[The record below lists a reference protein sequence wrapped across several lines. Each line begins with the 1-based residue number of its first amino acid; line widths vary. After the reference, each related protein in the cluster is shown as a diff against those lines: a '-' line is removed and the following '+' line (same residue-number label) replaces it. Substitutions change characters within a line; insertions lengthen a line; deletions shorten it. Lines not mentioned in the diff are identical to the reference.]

1 MNLQISKKQRGLI
14 FLVIILMVSLVAG
27 VYYLFMK
34 PLNEQLER
42 KHSELEM
49 ANQGLVLVENQLKQL
64 TEKTVI
70 SSMKLQKQI
79 PVKRLLDQ
87 LLLDIEKAEIISDTK
102 INELKLNGS
111 ESDEEVVFKTN
122 ENEAAA
128 SGNNQSDTEN
138 TESADAPK
146 IPEEKLPTG
155 IKKISVTLKGE
166 ANTYFEMESFITS
179 LENLKRIVKV
189 DALKFTGL
197 EEIYSVEQK
206 DQPVEFEL
214 TIAGYYYPKLED
226 LRDELPP
233 LDSPGGANKKNPLS
247 SFSEK
252 LNEDSEENQP

>member
-1 MNLQISKKQRGLI
+1 MNLQISKKQMGLI
-14 FLVIILMVSLVAG
+14 FLVIFFMVSLVAG

-49 ANQGLVLVENQLKQL
+49 ANQGLVLVENQLKQF

-70 SSMKLQKQI
+70 SSMKLQKQV

-87 LLLDIEKAEIISDTK
+87 LVLDIEKAEIISDTK

-122 ENEAAA
+122 ENEAAT
-128 SGNNQSDTEN
+128 SGNNQSDSEN
-138 TESADAPK
+138 TESTNSSK
-146 IPEEKLPTG
+146 VPEEKLPNG
-155 IKKISVTLKGE
+155 IKKISVTLKGD
-166 ANTYFEMESFITS
+166 ANTYFEMESFINS
-179 LENLKRIVKV
+179 LENLKRIIKV
-189 DALKFTGL
+189 DALKYTGV

-214 TIAGYYYPKLED
+214 TIAGYYFPKLED
-226 LRDELPP
+226 LRNELPP
-233 LDSPGGANKKNPLS
+233 LDTPESANKKNPLS
-247 SFSEK
+247 SFSDK
-252 LNEDSEENQP
+252 TNEDTEEKQP

>member
-1 MNLQISKKQRGLI
+1 MNLQISKKQMGLI
-14 FLVIILMVSLVAG
+14 FLVIIFMVSLVAG

-49 ANQGLVLVENQLKQL
+49 ANQGLVLVEDQLKQL

-70 SSMKLQKQI
+70 SSMKLQKQV

-138 TESADAPK
+138 TELADTPK

-189 DALKFTGL
+189 DTLKFTGL

-206 DQPVEFEL
+206 FQPVEFEL
-214 TIAGYYYPKLED
+214 TIAGYYFPKLED

-252 LNEDSEENQP
+252 SNEDSEEKQP